1 MTYRDANTN
10 EEILTPKSIAKN
22 YISGEFWLD
31 LVSTIPFDN
40 LFALFDKGSGD
51 QLVGLSMLK
60 LTRML
65 RI

>member
-10 EEILTPKSIAKN
+10 EEILTPKSIAKK

-31 LVSTIPFDN
+31 LVSTITFDN